1 MIYQIHKTLK
11 LPIGISQ
18 AWDFFSNPRNLSL
31 ITPPWL
37 CMKILS
43 ELPDEIYN
51 GLIIRY
57 KVRPV
62 LSIPLNWLTEI
73 SHVNEPH
80 FFVDEQRYGPY
91 RMWHHQHHFKEVPGG
106 VIIEDI
112 VDYVMPYGI
121 CGNFMHSLFIRN
133 QLEKIF
139 DFRASTLTKLF
150 G

>member
-1 MIYQIHKTLK
+1 
-11 LPIGISQ
+11 
-18 AWDFFSNPRNLSL
+18 
-31 ITPPWL
+31 
-37 CMKILS
+37 MKIMS

-106 VIIEDI
+106 VIIED
-112 VDYVMPYGI
+112 
-121 CGNFMHSLFIRN
+121 
-133 QLEKIF
+133 
-139 DFRASTLTKLF
+139 
-150 G
+150 

>member
-1 MIYQIHKTLK
+1 
-11 LPIGISQ
+11 
-18 AWDFFSNPRNLSL
+18 
-31 ITPPWL
+31 
-37 CMKILS
+37 
-43 ELPDEIYN
+43 
-51 GLIIRY
+51 
-57 KVRPV
+57 
-62 LSIPLNWLTEI
+62 
-73 SHVNEPH
+73 
-80 FFVDEQRYGPY
+80 
-91 RMWHHQHHFKEVPGG
+91 MWHHQHHFKEVPGG